1 VKDYLDGL
9 VLWTSCVVNNGNRNV
24 REVHRGKCPMGK
36 EIRCGAWTVTRHVE
50 CSSRGITPQAELAW
64 RCPYLVLDTSLP
76 ELATSLQTL
85 QNITAA
91 QMASEIENTS
101 DQL

>member
-1 VKDYLDGL
+1 MDGHS
-9 VLWTSCVVNNGNRNV
+9 T
-24 REVHRGKCPMGK
+24 
-36 EIRCGAWTVTRHVE
+36 
-50 CSSRGITPQAELAW
+50 CSSGGITPQVKLAW

-76 ELATSLQTL
+76 ELATLLQTL

-91 QMASEIENTS
+91 QMALEIENTS